1 MIYSENILIC
11 IAVPL
16 IVLIHL
22 VQGKEKRLFISF
34 ILGMVMCLVGAYINT
49 YFAVIFDMDATS
61 IARYIS
67 PFVEEIMKMIP
78 IVLFVLLREEH
89 KDEVIQFAVA
99 IGAGFATFENCC
111 YLIQNGAENIGF
123 ILIRGM
129 AVGIMHVV
137 CALILGIGL
146 NLIGKYKGTMIP
158 GTVGA
163 FSFAMTIHALYN
175 LLVSDTGRPRMI
187 GFCMPIIVFM
197 AVYLVWKHA
206 KDSIL

>member
-1 MIYSENILIC
+1 
-11 IAVPL
+11 
-16 IVLIHL
+16 
-22 VQGKEKRLFISF
+22 
-34 ILGMVMCLVGAYINT
+34 MCLVGAYINT

-129 AVGIMHVV
+129 AVGIMHIV

-158 GTVGA
+158 GTVEN
-163 FSFAMTIHALYN
+163 S
-175 LLVSDTGRPRMI
+175 
-187 GFCMPIIVFM
+187 
-197 AVYLVWKHA
+197 WKML
-206 KDSIL
+206 SILIAVTAAPVKEESRTRRRELPSVVPYPRSSGEMTYLP